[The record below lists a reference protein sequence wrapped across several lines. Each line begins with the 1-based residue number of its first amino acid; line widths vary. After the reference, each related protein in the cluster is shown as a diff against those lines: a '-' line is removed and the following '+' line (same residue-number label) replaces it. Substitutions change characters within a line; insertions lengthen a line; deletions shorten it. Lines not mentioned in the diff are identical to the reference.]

1 MVAQQ
6 GTGNQLQLLIVIL
19 PEVSGSY
26 GKHTT
31 TQVVHAPLLFIGIFC
46 CIFDSLTF
54 AGKIKRVCE
63 TEIGIVSQCCL
74 PKHASRPNKQY
85 LENVAL
91 KINVKVSISTPF
103 VKSLF
108 RFFLAGI

>member
-31 TQVVHAPLLFIGIFC
+31 TRVVHTFAIYWFFC

-91 KINVKVSISTPF
+91 KINVKVSISTLF
-103 VKSLF
+103 VLF
-108 RFFLAGI
+108 QFFLAGM